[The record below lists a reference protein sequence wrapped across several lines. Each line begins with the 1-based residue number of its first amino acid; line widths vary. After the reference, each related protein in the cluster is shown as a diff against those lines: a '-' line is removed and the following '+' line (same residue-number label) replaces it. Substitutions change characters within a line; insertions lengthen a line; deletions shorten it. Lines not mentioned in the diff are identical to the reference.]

1 MSTTTS
7 PATTLTMPSDRDGHI
22 QSGMEPGMRET
33 MDRLAELL
41 ATLT

>member
-1 MSTTTS
+1 VE
-7 PATTLTMPSDRDGHI
+7 DRDGLI

-41 ATLT
+41 ESLV